1 MDQNYIDALK
11 KHLGPEKFKKYIE
24 PNLPLEIITSE
35 ALDFMSQGLIDNG
48 GGILW
53 GNDKDLVR
61 AGIKKRMK
69 ELGHEIEEEKK

>member
-24 PNLPLEIITSE
+24 RKLPLEIITSE

-69 ELGHEIEEEKK
+69 ELGHEIEKEKK